1 MSIDL
6 SIKELNAIQ
15 WQQGAGQLSPV
26 EWIDMLKKIQKAGK
40 SIHTWGSAKDVL
52 KMLDYLSPKGLYVE
66 VYDIWTA
73 LRMQRISLGKLKKN
87 VKHSFI

>member
-66 VYDIWTA
+66 VYDIMDSPQDA
-73 LRMQRISLGKLKKN
+73 EDFIREVEKKC
-87 VKHSFI
+87 KA